1 MEEESANSCV
11 FMQFYTFHSKEIFP
25 RETDILPS
33 LVSRHPNKQATRKSV
48 GDAEPSVLARD
59 GSQSWFR
66 LFCSF
71 AHMVQTLVIKEMG
84 WALRPLL
91 LDPVTWALRPCRKE
105 PNAPGATETLQI
117 QLPAAFKNTN
127 STETEGQEEA
137 NRMRCNIFKMSV
149 LAKLIYKFK
158 TIPIKI
164 PAAGFCKNGQ
174 IPYANFNMKMQGTL
188 GGQNNLVKRR
198 TKLRTHISQFQKLLW
213 NYSNQESVIPT

>member
-1 MEEESANSCV
+1 MRKKPWEIAPQLGPRNSGNHAGDNPTRSWAFIPQGLRKKAKLFSDFRNQMPQGPLKPCK
-11 FMQFYTFHSKEIFP
+11 S
-25 RETDILPS
+25 S
-33 LVSRHPNKQATRKSV
+33 SR
-48 GDAEPSVLARD
+48 
-59 GSQSWFR
+59 
-66 LFCSF
+66 
-71 AHMVQTLVIKEMG
+71 
-84 WALRPLL
+84 
-91 LDPVTWALRPCRKE
+91 
-105 PNAPGATETLQI
+105 
-117 QLPAAFKNTN
+117 AAFKNTN

-198 TKLRTHISQFQKLLW
+198 TKLRTHISQFQKLL
-213 NYSNQESVIPT
+213 